1 MTQTGPSSPL
11 ETALDTSRDTSR
23 VAYGNRRDPTR
34 WTGFVIFA
42 ALMMFVIGCL
52 QMIEG
57 LTALLSDD
65 SFEVPSRGL
74 VVDVGYTAWGW
85 FHLLLGAAIFASG
98 LGVLAGNVAAR
109 VVAVVLAVTNAIAS
123 LLFLAAAPLW
133 GAILVTVDVL
143 VIYALT
149 VHGRELRDAVT

>member
-1 MTQTGPSSPL
+1 MTDSGPAP
-11 ETALDTSRDTSR
+11 ALDTSR
-23 VAYGNRRDPTR
+23 VAYGNRPDPTR

-42 ALMMFVIGCL
+42 ALMMLIIGCL

-57 LTALLSDD
+57 LTALIEEEQ
-65 SFEVPSRGL
+65 FEVPSRGL
-74 VVDVGYTAWGW
+74 VADVGYTAWGW
-85 FHLLLGAAIFASG
+85 VHLLLGAAIVASA

-109 VVAVVLAVTNAIAS
+109 GVGVVLAATNAIAS

-133 GAILVTVDVL
+133 GAVLVTVDVL

-149 VHGRELRDAVT
+149 VHGRELRDAVA

>member
-1 MTQTGPSSPL
+1 MTDTGSSRP
-11 ETALDTSRDTSR
+11 ALDTSR
-23 VAYGNRRDPTR
+23 VAYGTQPDPTR

-42 ALMMFVIGCL
+42 ALMMLLIGTL

-57 LTALLSDD
+57 LTALLADD
-65 SFEVPSRGL
+65 HYEVPARGL
-74 VVDVGYTAWGW
+74 AVDLGYVAWGW
-85 FHLLLGAAIFASG
+85 IHLLLGAAIFASG

-109 VVAVVLAVTNAIAS
+109 VVGVALAATNAVAS